1 MKELHLNMASSA
13 HLMFNAF
20 AKSLVL
26 FAKSHCSAS
35 EKAAI
40 KKEFKLFDLASQK
53 YANDFTKRV
62 LHNGVAVIS
71 CLKGETEVLP
81 GVTVASLESKVSEN
95 NSKPIKGTMYG
106 MLIAAS
112 MVQDSTNDSMV
123 LDIVDAILSASLDK
137 LCDVVLD
144 DDFMDVIA
152 KVVDAGVPD
161 DVRRVLVK
169 IQAQGSPGFDVAD
182 GGSAEGL
189 GLMQLAQEVS
199 QGLDMSTLMGVAG
212 QGTADD
218 AAMNTLFASINRTV
232 VERMQDGSIDPTRLC
247 AEASSILGKHG
258 HLNGRM

>member
-1 MKELHLNMASSA
+1 MKELQLDMTSSA

-40 KKEFKLFDLASQK
+40 KKEFKMFDSASQK
-53 YANDFTKRV
+53 YADDFIRRV
-62 LHNGVAVIS
+62 LHNGTAVTD
-71 CLKGETEVLP
+71 CLQDNAEVLP
-81 GVTVASLESKVSEN
+81 GVTVASLEASASSTNVKS
-95 NSKPIKGTMYG
+95 IKGTMYG
-106 MLIAAS
+106 MLVAAS
-112 MVQDSTNDSMV
+112 MVHDSTHDAMV
-123 LDIVDAILSASLDK
+123 LEIMGAILSASLDEIR
-137 LCDVVLD
+137 DVVLD
-144 DDFMDVIA
+144 EDLMDLIT

-169 IQAQGSPGFDVAD
+169 IQSHGSSSNVPDRGVAD
-182 GGSAEGL
+182 GVGL
-189 GLMQLAQEVS
+189 VQLAQEVS

-232 VERMQDGSIDPTRLC
+232 IERMQDGSIDPTRLC